1 MVINKII
8 AVEGL
13 DKTGKST
20 FCNAF
25 EGVYSQM
32 QGING
37 QALKKYS
44 FPNASSPIGARIR
57 AELETSTPNPDI
69 VNTPNFLSEMSHYWM
84 EELFNNTATIAQEAI
99 TRNSVIMNDVKV
111 NNVNYLFDRYFIST
125 LAYQAFYNN
134 SRVDLDFIKTAL
146 RVNQFIKMPTDI
158 IFLDLPNEEILRRTV
173 ADQEAG
179 LNDGNDTLDV
189 DVLNKRRDAYIQSLN
204 FLKSNGV
211 TVHWFEDSSIQ
222 TPEDLSKVLMG
233 KIFR

>member
-32 QGING
+32 PGING
-37 QALKKYS
+37 QELKKWS
-44 FPNASSPIGARIR
+44 FPNADSPIGARIR
-57 AELETSTPNPDI
+57 NELETSTANPLI
-69 VNTPNFLSEMSHYWM
+69 VNTPNFLAEMAHYWM
-84 EELFNNTATIAQEAI
+84 EELFNNTSMIAQEAI
-99 TRNSVIMNDVKV
+99 TRNSVIMDEKKV
-111 NNVNYLFDRYFIST
+111 NNVSYLFDRYFIST

-146 RVNQFIKMPTDI
+146 RINHFIKMPTDI
-158 IFLDLPNEEILRRTV
+158 IFLDLPNEEILRRTL
-173 ADQEAG
+173 ADQENG
-179 LNDGNDTLDV
+179 LNDGNDTLDEA
-189 DVLNKRRDAYIQSLN
+189 VLNKRRDAYKQSLN
-204 FLKSNGV
+204 FLKGNGV
-211 TVHWFEDSSIQ
+211 TIHWFEDSSIQ